1 MEDRECSQ
9 EKSRLAIAVV
19 GGEIKSR
26 ARAPPGTSVH
36 ERQRR
41 GKSAGKK
48 DRRGA
53 RYFTRACTAPIN
65 FRVKPINLLR
75 ALPENEA
82 FDS

>member
-26 ARAPPGTSVH
+26 ARTPPGRSVH

-53 RYFTRACTAPIN
+53 RISHGRARRPSISG
-65 FRVKPINLLR
+65 
-75 ALPENEA
+75 EA
-82 FDS
+82 H